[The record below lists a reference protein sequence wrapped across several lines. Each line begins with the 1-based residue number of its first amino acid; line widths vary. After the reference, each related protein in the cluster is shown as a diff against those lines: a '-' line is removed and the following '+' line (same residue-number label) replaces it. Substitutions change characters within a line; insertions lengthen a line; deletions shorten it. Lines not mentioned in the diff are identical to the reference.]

1 MRVHLGCDHAGY
13 ELNQDLMSWLV
24 ELGHEPFDHGPTE
37 FDAEDD
43 YPAFCIA
50 AASAVVADPG
60 SMGIV
65 VGGSGNGE
73 QMAANKVNGIRAA
86 LVWSD
91 DTAALARQHND
102 ANVISLGFR
111 QHSVDECKRLI
122 KIFLDTPFSGEARH
136 VRRIGQLSDY
146 ERSR

>member
-1 MRVHLGCDHAGY
+1 MRIHLGCDHAGF
-13 ELNQDLMSWLV
+13 ELNQELMGWLA

-50 AASAVVADPG
+50 AAEAVVADPG
-60 SMGIV
+60 SFGIV

-91 DTAALARQHND
+91 ATATLAREHNN
-102 ANVISLGFR
+102 ANVISLS
-111 QHSVDECKRLI
+111 SVRLVV
-122 KIFLDTPFSGEARH
+122 S
-136 VRRIGQLSDY
+136 
-146 ERSR
+146 